1 MKLSLAETR
10 DGEKKRTDEIDEKE
24 REREMRVWVRLEIG
38 FSRGQA
44 QKIEERRGKDFT
56 EMVI

>member
-10 DGEKKRTDEIDEKE
+10 DGEKKRTDEIDEQE
-24 REREMRVWVRLEIG
+24 RERDACVGSLGNWFLARTSSKNR
-38 FSRGQA
+38 R
-44 QKIEERRGKDFT
+44 KRGKGFT